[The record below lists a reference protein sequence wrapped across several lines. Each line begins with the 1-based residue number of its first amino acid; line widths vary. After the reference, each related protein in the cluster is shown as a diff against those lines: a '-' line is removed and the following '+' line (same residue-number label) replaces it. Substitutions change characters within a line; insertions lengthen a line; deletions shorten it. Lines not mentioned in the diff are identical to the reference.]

1 MLSGNA
7 AGKAQYWG
15 MIRLRHRP
23 ALLVCLCAL
32 LGIGASAAELPDKAP
47 PPAKHEQPKDDQAA
61 TSDRPKA
68 AAPPLTAPQII
79 QILDETVQWY
89 RTLGAQQQNATEP
102 SDELIVFAN
111 RQAADKVVKLSF
123 QIARANAELLSS
135 AATAEGS
142 GDSTPSLPQAL
153 QERQAE
159 LQAKLK
165 SLDAEMAAEHGT
177 ASAKRGELQAERA
190 VIAARENLLENMT
203 DFENQSDPRT
213 AGAEALKAE
222 IDAIAAS
229 IPTESSATNTAAPAH
244 PTTLAAATATT
255 PAAAGKP
262 QASSGERNGI
272 WSLAT
277 DVMAL
282 RRKIQIIESIDRQT
296 VALSTTFEKIGAPSM
311 AQLKTL
317 AAQGDALSILADR
330 ASPAELKDLRSRL
343 DTLAWFIQ
351 QSSGIVLP
359 ISQVQV
365 LLKEY
370 RHNLASWKDTTK
382 SRYQEAWGALGVR
395 VGILAGILLALFIL
409 GEIWRRAVQR
419 FAHDVQRRYQLL
431 VVRRIVLWTVALCVV
446 GLSFVSEIS
455 SFATFAG
462 LITAG
467 VAVAM
472 QSVLVSV
479 VGYFFLIGKYGIRV
493 GDRIQIGA
501 VTGEVIDLGLVRM
514 HLLELNTSG
523 VLGPTG
529 RVVGFPNLV
538 VFQSTGGLFKQIPG
552 VSLTWREIAL
562 TLPPVADYAALK
574 DRLLAAV
581 NEVVGHYRDE
591 ILRQSKAIESRTE
604 ANTSHDW
611 EPQVQM
617 HLVDGHMQ
625 ALIRYPAHLP
635 EAAEVDE
642 RVSEAVLRVIQHAEK
657 ASAASA

>member
-1 MLSGNA
+1 MLRRA
-7 AGKAQYWG
+7 VF
-15 MIRLRHRP
+15 
-23 ALLVCLCAL
+23 LLLGCAL
-32 LGIGASAAELPDKAP
+32 LCAQVPAADTPAKASAPAGHEATKDTHEPVATKLNGGQTESDLP
-47 PPAKHEQPKDDQAA
+47 E
-61 TSDRPKA
+61 A
-68 AAPPLTAPQII
+68 AAPPLTATQII
-79 QILDETVQWY
+79 QILDDTVQWY
-89 RTLGAQQQNATEP
+89 RTLGSQQQNASEP
-102 SDELIVFAN
+102 SDQLIVFAN
-111 RQAADKVVKLSF
+111 RQAADKVVALSF
-123 QIARANAELLSS
+123 QTARANAELLSS
-135 AATAEGS
+135 AGSAES
-142 GDSTPSLPQAL
+142 STDSSPSQPQAL
-153 QERQAE
+153 QERQTE
-159 LQAKLK
+159 LKAKLK
-165 SLDAEMAAEHGT
+165 SLDAEIAAEHGAP
-177 ASAKRGELQAERA
+177 ASAKLGELQAERA
-190 VIAARENLLENMT
+190 VIAARENLLDNMT

-229 IPTESSATNTAAPAH
+229 IPAQSSAASSE
-244 PTTLAAATATT
+244 AAAQPATTT
-255 PAAAGKP
+255 PAAAAPTAATLSKTP
-262 QASSGERNGI
+262 AAADERTGI

-277 DVMAL
+277 EVMAL
-282 RRKIQIIESIDRQT
+282 RRKILTIESIDRQT
-296 VALSTTFEKIGAPSM
+296 AALSTTFEKIGAPSM

-317 AAQGDALSILADR
+317 AAQGDALSLLADS
-330 ASPAELKDLRSRL
+330 ASAAELKDLRSRL
-343 DTLAWFIQ
+343 DTLAWLIQ
-351 QSSGIVLP
+351 QSTAIVLP

-370 RHNLASWKDTTK
+370 RHNLDNWRDASRH
-382 SRYQEAWGALGVR
+382 RYQEAWGNLGVR
-395 VGILAGILLALFIL
+395 VGILAGILLVLFIL

-431 VVRRIVLWTVALCVV
+431 VVRRIVLWTIALCVV
-446 GLSFVSEIS
+446 GLSFVSELS

-514 HLLELNTSG
+514 HLLELNQTG

-552 VSLTWREIAL
+552 VNLTWREIGL
-562 TLPPVADYAALK
+562 TLPPTVSDYAGLK
-574 DRLLAAV
+574 ERLLDAV
-581 NEVVGHYRDE
+581 NSVAGHYRDE
-591 ILRQSKAIESRTE
+591 IDRQSKAIASRTE
-604 ANTSHDW
+604 VTTEHDW

-642 RVSEAVLRVIQHAEK
+642 RVSEAVLRVIQEAEK
-657 ASAASA
+657 PSAAGT